1 MTFETEE
8 GYRRAQDFNQTTEKS
23 DSREIRALAEW
34 FPYTSMRVELQSASE
49 PTDII
54 WENREYTP
62 GQRKCKEVVVVI
74 IILLCLIA
82 AAGVIFYG
90 RLKQRNYVK
99 KYPKFPCQPFYET
112 YGSRLEHFAQAE
124 FDYNV
129 VLEEK
134 GKPFQFVGYV

>member
-90 RLKQRNYVK
+90 RLK
-99 KYPKFPCQPFYET
+99 
-112 YGSRLEHFAQAE
+112 
-124 FDYNV
+124 
-129 VLEEK
+129 
-134 GKPFQFVGYV
+134 